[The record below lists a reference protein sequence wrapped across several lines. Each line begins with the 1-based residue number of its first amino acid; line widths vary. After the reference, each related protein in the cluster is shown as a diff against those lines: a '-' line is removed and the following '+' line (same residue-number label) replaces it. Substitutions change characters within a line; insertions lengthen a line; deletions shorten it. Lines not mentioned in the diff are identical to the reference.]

1 MKRELLE
8 LEKRMEESGL
18 FEDMAI
24 DNVGDKLEDFLRW
37 ECVVYGR
44 KQAGEDADLLLKITE
59 EAEQKRRLEKLEAY
73 RTDDSLFLA
82 IGKFLE
88 SDTTTRDADLM
99 RVVRILNRLKDK
111 RDSEKAKIAER
122 RKK

>member
-1 MKRELLE
+1 MRRELLE

-44 KQAGEDADLLLKITE
+44 TQAGKDADLLLKITE

-73 RTDDSLFLA
+73 RIDDSLFLA

-99 RVVRILNRLKDK
+99 RVVRILNKLKDK

>member
-1 MKRELLE
+1 MRRELLE

-37 ECVVYGR
+37 ECVAYGR
-44 KQAGEDADLLLKITE
+44 TQAGKDADLLLKITE

-73 RTDDSLFLA
+73 RIDDSLFLA